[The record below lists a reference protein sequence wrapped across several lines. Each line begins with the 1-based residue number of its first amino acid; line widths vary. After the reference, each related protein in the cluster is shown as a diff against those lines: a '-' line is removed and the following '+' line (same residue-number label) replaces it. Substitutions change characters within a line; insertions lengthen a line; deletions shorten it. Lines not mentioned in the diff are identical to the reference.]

1 MNVPPQGILR
11 LASHF
16 HYLPFFLHSIG
27 NWVFLNT
34 FQRVLNL
41 NWRNFLWLKRW
52 GGRFVNCVT
61 EDELRF
67 LLSSIS
73 FICLRIDW
81 CCLLK
86 NSFILRFNLE
96 IRLTALRSSQWL
108 FFCEIFFK
116 TCWTEK
122 TQTLRF
128 NTFIVLTWTSI
139 DPGRKIRKINGKF
152 SLRRWFNCV
161 NNDVHVSIRNPLTFR
176 VDIKSDPFSFTS
188 WHELWWQIFD
198 SIDDIKGRFF
208 LQDEIV
214 VKACSEAKGD
224 SRKAFLGWI
233 DVKSFQSES
242 FNWNSRGSEEFDGN
256 IKIKDSEP
264 WTFDRF

>member
-1 MNVPPQGILR
+1 M
-11 LASHF
+11 SF
-16 HYLPFFLHSIG
+16 DSFY
-27 NWVFLNT
+27 
-34 FQRVLNL
+34 
-41 NWRNFLWLKRW
+41 
-52 GGRFVNCVT
+52 
-61 EDELRF
+61 LRF
-67 LLSSIS
+67 LSSVWESIDAVY
-73 FICLRIDW
+73 LRI
-81 CCLLK
+81 LL
-86 NSFILRFNLE
+86 SFGSILK
-96 IRLTALRSSQWL
+96 SVWL
-108 FFCEIFFK
+108 LSDQVNDFFFCEIFFK

-139 DPGRKIRKINGKF
+139 DPGRKIRKINGEF